1 MSTPVPAPGTKA
13 DPTTSKP
20 APAFD
25 VAESLNM
32 LMPGQ
37 QKIPPKIPK
46 TPPPPTEGPVIVTPN
61 EPTDTTPPPG
71 DNGAPPPIP
80 AHIPPPEE
88 PISFQNILINILF
101 VVLCVLAV
109 YYGWVFGQQYAHS
122 YLVYWQSWGPWWRGW
137 FTARRA
143 QVSQLMTK
151 KLYADP
157 ARPTPRPSIR

>member
-1 MSTPVPAPGTKA
+1 MSVPVPASGNG

-25 VAESLNM
+25 LTALSSM
-32 LMPGQ
+32 IPGQ
-37 QKIPPKIPK
+37 QKKADGVS
-46 TPPPPTEGPVIVTPN
+46 TPPPEGPVIV
-61 EPTDTTPPPG
+61 DTSPQPDLSPPEG

-101 VVLCVLAV
+101 VVLCVLAI
-109 YYGWVFGQQYAHS
+109 YYGWVFGQQSARS
-122 YLVYWQSWGPWWRGW
+122 YLVYWQSWGPWWRSW

-143 QVSQLMTK
+143 QVSQLMAK
-151 KLYADP
+151 KLSAD
-157 ARPTPRPSIR
+157 RVHPTLPPSRH